1 MLISTIRS
9 TALAMLILLAP
20 MGALAQTSPSSAA
33 ATDTQLLKP
42 AELDQ
47 LVAPIALYPD
57 PLLSEVLMAS
67 AYPLEVVQAARWL
80 QANKDLKGD
89 QLKAAV
95 DKQSWDESIKSLVA
109 TPSVLEMLNDKL
121 DWTQKLG
128 DAVVAQQTDV
138 MDAIQRLR
146 TKAQANNK
154 LTSTNEQRVSVNQ
167 VEGRQVIAIERRIPT
182 RSPYLTMTP
191 V

>member
-1 MLISTIRS
+1 
-9 TALAMLILLAP
+9 MLILLAP

-33 ATDTQLLKP
+33 ATDKQLLKP

-95 DKQSWDESIKSLVA
+95 DK
-109 TPSVLEMLNDKL
+109 
-121 DWTQKLG
+121 
-128 DAVVAQQTDV
+128 
-138 MDAIQRLR
+138 
-146 TKAQANNK
+146 
-154 LTSTNEQRVSVNQ
+154 
-167 VEGRQVIAIERRIPT
+167 
-182 RSPYLTMTP
+182 
-191 V
+191 